1 MRLLRICC
9 ATGSARPCGNAV
21 LASCGSHLQ
30 PTEAAPVDEVAPA
43 AAAVEAEAEVE
54 AKSTASA
61 VPKKSILGAVPAEL
75 LPASRKGAQDSQW
88 NYGARCVHSFPKR
101 PSPCAH
107 YQAHA
112 NRVQTGFHTRRT
124 SACVHTGTS
133 FEMHAAC
140 HATCHLA

>member
-43 AAAVEAEAEVE
+43 AAAVEAEAEAEVE

-88 NYGARCVHSFPKR
+88 NYGARCVHSFPQR
-101 PSPCAH
+101 PPPCAH
-107 YQAHA
+107 YEAHTNRSSA
-112 NRVQTGFHTRRT
+112 NRITRT
-124 SACVHTGTS
+124 AH
-133 FEMHAAC
+133 
-140 HATCHLA
+140 

>member
-1 MRLLRICC
+1 MHLLRICC

-43 AAAVEAEAEVE
+43 AAAVEVEAEVE

-88 NYGARCVHSFPKR
+88 NYGARCIASPNDHHHVHTIK
-101 PSPCAH
+101 
-107 YQAHA
+107 HA
-112 NRVQTGFHTRRT
+112 KIAGTQDYTHGAL
-124 SACVHTGTS
+124 ACVHTSTS